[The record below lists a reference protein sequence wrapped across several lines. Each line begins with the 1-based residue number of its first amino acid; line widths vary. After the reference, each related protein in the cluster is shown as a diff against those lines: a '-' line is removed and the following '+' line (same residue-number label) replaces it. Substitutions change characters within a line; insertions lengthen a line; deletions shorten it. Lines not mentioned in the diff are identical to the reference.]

1 MNAMLTGLLT
11 AVLTQRWVV
20 LAFAAVLAIAGGRAW
35 LQLPIDAFPDISP
48 TQVKIILKAPGMTAQ
63 EVERLVTRP
72 LELALQGI
80 PEQRLLRSTS
90 KYAIADLTVDFVE
103 GTPIDWARQQVI
115 NRLNE
120 TRAELP
126 AGLEGGVAPMST
138 PLSDVLMF
146 TVDSPTL
153 DIRERRQILQ
163 RQIRPA
169 LRGVPGVADVN
180 LLGGDALVLN
190 IAPDLLAL
198 QSAGLTLEELARQI
212 QQQNQNQGA
221 GRLDLGTEAITVRIE
236 GQRQQIDAVEALS
249 VRGSNGQRYRLS
261 QLASISIDRQER
273 YGAVTHNG
281 EGEAVQGL
289 VIALRGTNTGELIRA
304 VQQQLQ
310 ALQPMLPADVRINVF
325 YNRQQLIDTA
335 VGTVEEALGLAVLFV
350 VLVLVLFLGNV
361 RAALL
366 VAVNLPLAAL
376 STFLLMRYAGMSANL
391 MSLGGLVIA
400 IGMLVDSSVV
410 VVENTLERLATPRP
424 LPKLHIILQAVKEVS
439 LPVISGTLIVVI
451 VFLPLLTLDGLEG
464 KLFIPVAL
472 TIVFALLSS
481 LILSLTLL
489 PALCGWLLRPA
500 AEQHPHWFSQLQRG
514 YAAMLERVLLHWRR
528 FVVSLV
534 LLFALSMLA
543 FTQLGRTF
551 MPTLDEGDIML
562 QIEKIPTISLDASI
576 ALDQRIEAELLAKV
590 PEIQQIVARTGSDEI
605 GMDPMGLN
613 ETDLFMQLKPVS
625 QWRQPDKAV
634 LEAEIRQVLQQF
646 PGVNF
651 GFTQPIDMR
660 VSEMLTGARGDVA
673 IKIFGPDLA
682 VLAGLAAKTAAIV
695 SKEAGAVDTQTAVTA
710 GSKLLNIRLNDA
722 AVDLHAI
729 DSAKL
734 AQQVR
739 SILAGIEV
747 GQMMDGEWPLPL
759 LLRQRHDVSTETLA
773 QLPLLLD
780 GGMQT
785 TLGTV
790 AEIERIDGP
799 VAISR
804 ENGSRFALVRTNVAG
819 RDLVGF
825 VSAIEQQLTANLP
838 LPAGYRLVY
847 GGQFENQQRAAGRL
861 LLVVPLSLALIFLLL
876 LATFRDSKK
885 AVLVLSNIPFAL
897 TGGIFGLFISG
908 EYLSVPASVGF
919 IALMGVAVLNGVVM
933 ISHFEDQ
940 WRAGVPLGQL
950 VRAGALRRLRPIL
963 MTAATA
969 LLGLL
974 PLLFVSGPG
983 SELQRPLAVVVIS
996 GLFSATLVTLF
1007 LMPGAYQ
1014 WLMQNNKR
1022 SN

>member
-1 MNAMLTGLLT
+1 MNTFLTGWFT

-20 LAFAAVLAIAGGRAW
+20 LALAALLAVAGGRAW
-35 LQLPIDAFPDISP
+35 LALPIDAFPDISP
-48 TQVKIILKAPGMTAQ
+48 TQVKIILKAPGMTPQ

-80 PEQRLLRSTS
+80 PKQRLLRSTI
-90 KYAIADLTVDFVE
+90 KYAITDLTIDFVE
-103 GTPIDWARQQVI
+103 GTEIDWARQQVM

-120 TRAELP
+120 IRSELP
-126 AGLEGGVAPMST
+126 AGLQGGVAPLST
-138 PLSDVLMF
+138 PLSDVFMF
-146 TVDSPTL
+146 TVESPGL
-153 DIRERRQILQ
+153 DIRERRKILE

-169 LRGVPGVADVN
+169 LRAVPGVADVN
-180 LLGGDALVLN
+180 VLGGDALVLN
-190 IAPDLLAL
+190 IAPDHVAL
-198 QSAGLTLEELARQI
+198 QSAGLSYDDLAQQI
-212 QQQNQNQGA
+212 RQQNLNQGV

-236 GQRQQIDAVEALS
+236 GQRNSLDEVQAMSIRA
-249 VRGSNGQRYRLS
+249 RNGQRYRLAE
-261 QLASISIDRQER
+261 LALVSLDRQER

-289 VIALRGTNTGELIRA
+289 VIALRGANTGELIRA
-304 VQQQLQ
+304 VKLQLQQLQ
-310 ALQPMLPADVRINVF
+310 ASLPPDVSVNVF

-335 VGTVEEALGLAVLFV
+335 VGTVEEALALAVLFV
-350 VLVLVLFLGNV
+350 VLILLLFLGNV

-366 VAVNLPLAAL
+366 VALNLPLAAL
-376 STFLLMRYAGMSANL
+376 ATFLLMRYAGMTANL

-410 VVENTLERLATPRP
+410 VVENTLERLSVPKP
-424 LPKLHIILQAVKEVS
+424 LPKLHLVLQAVKEVS

-481 LILSLTLL
+481 LLLSLTLL
-489 PALCGWLLRPA
+489 PALCGWLLQPA
-500 AEQHPHWFSQLQRG
+500 SAQHPHWFSRLQQG
-514 YAAMLERVLLHWRR
+514 YAAWLEQVLAHWRA
-528 FVVSLV
+528 FVLSIAALFVLSL
-534 LLFALSMLA
+534 LA

-562 QIEKIPTISLDASI
+562 QIEKIPTISLEASI
-576 ALDQRIEAELLAKV
+576 ALDQRIEAALLAQV
-590 PEIQQIVARTGSDEI
+590 PEILQIVARTGSDEI

-613 ETDLFMQLKPVS
+613 ETDLFMQLKPV
-625 QWRQPDKAV
+625 QDWRQPDKAL
-634 LEAEIRQVLQQF
+634 LEANIRQVLSQF

-673 IKIFGPDLA
+673 IKIFGPDLQ
-682 VLAGLAAKTAAIV
+682 VLADLAAKTAAIV
-695 SKEAGAVDTQTAVTA
+695 AKEAGATDTQTAVTE
-710 GSKLLNIRLNDA
+710 GSKLLNIRLNDSA
-722 AVDLHAI
+722 ADLYAI
-729 DSAKL
+729 DSATL

-739 SILAGIEV
+739 SSLAGVEV
-747 GQMMDGEWPLPL
+747 GQVMDGEWPMPL
-759 LLRQRHDVSTETLA
+759 LLRQRHDMTAETLG
-773 QLPLLLD
+773 QMPLVFAD
-780 GGMQT
+780 GQQT
-785 TLGTV
+785 ALGTI
-790 AEIERIDGP
+790 ADIERIDGP
-799 VAISR
+799 VVISR
-804 ENGSRFALVRTNVAG
+804 ENGSRFALVRTNVSG

-825 VSAIEQQLTANLP
+825 VSSIQQQLQTQLP
-838 LPAGYRLVY
+838 LPSGYRLVY

-885 AVLVLSNIPFAL
+885 ALLVLSNIPFAL
-897 TGGIFGLFISG
+897 TGGIFGLLLAG

-933 ISHFEDQ
+933 VSHFEDLQ
-940 WRAGVPLGQL
+940 RAGVPLQQL

-974 PLLFVSGPG
+974 PLLFVTGPG
-983 SELQRPLAVVVIS
+983 AELQRPLAIVVIS
-996 GLFSATLVTLF
+996 GLFSATIVTLF

-1014 WLMQNNKR
+1014 WLMQKHSR
-1022 SN
+1022 

>member
-1 MNAMLTGLLT
+1 MNALLTGLLT

-20 LAFAAVLAIAGGRAW
+20 LALALLLAVAGGRAW

-48 TQVKIILKAPGMTAQ
+48 TQVKIILKAPGMTPQ

-80 PEQRLLRSTS
+80 PKQRLLRSTI
-90 KYAIADLTVDFVE
+90 KYAITDLTIDFVD
-103 GTPIDWARQQVI
+103 GTEIDWARQQVI

-120 TRAELP
+120 IRSELP
-126 AGLEGGVAPMST
+126 AGLQGGVAPLST
-138 PLSDVLMF
+138 PLSDVFMF
-146 TVDSPTL
+146 TVDSPLL
-153 DIRERRQILQ
+153 DIRERRKILE

-180 LLGGDALVLN
+180 VLGGDALVLN
-190 IAPDLLAL
+190 IAPDHVAL
-198 QSAGLTLEELARQI
+198 QSAGLSYADLAEQI
-212 QQQNQNQGA
+212 RQQNQNQGV

-236 GQRQQIDAVEALS
+236 GQRTSIDAVQALS
-249 VRGSNGQRYRLS
+249 IRAENGQRYRLS
-261 QLASISIDRQER
+261 ELATVSLDRQER

-281 EGEAVQGL
+281 RAEAVQGL
-289 VIALRGTNTGELIRA
+289 VIALRGANTGELIQT
-304 VQQQLQ
+304 VKQQLQ
-310 ALQPMLPADVRINVF
+310 LLQPALPPDVSVNVF

-350 VLVLVLFLGNV
+350 VIILMLFLGNV

-376 STFLLMRYAGMSANL
+376 ATFLLMRYAGMTANL

-410 VVENTLERLATPRP
+410 VVENTLERLAGQKP

-481 LILSLTLL
+481 LLLSLTLL
-489 PALCGWLLRPA
+489 PALCGWLLQPA
-500 AEQHPHWFSQLQRG
+500 AEQHPRWFSALQRG
-514 YAAMLERVLLHWRR
+514 YATVLEQVLAHWRW
-528 FVVSLV
+528 FVITIAALFMLSL
-534 LLFALSMLA
+534 LA

-551 MPTLDEGDIML
+551 MPTLDEGDLML
-562 QIEKIPTISLDASI
+562 QIEKIPTISLEASI
-576 ALDQRIEAELLAKV
+576 ALDKRIERALLAEV
-590 PEIQQIVARTGSDEI
+590 PEILQIVARTGSDEI

-613 ETDLFMQLKPVS
+613 ETDLFMQLKPVK
-625 QWRQPDKAV
+625 QWRQPDKAM
-634 LEAEIRQVLQQF
+634 LEVRIRQVLSQF

-673 IKIFGPDLA
+673 IKIFGPDLQ
-682 VLAGLAAKTAAIV
+682 VLADLAAKTAAIV
-695 SKEAGAVDTQTAVTA
+695 SQEPGAVDTQTAVTE
-710 GSKLLNIRLNDA
+710 GSKLLNVRLNDSA
-722 AVDLHAI
+722 FDLYAI
-729 DSAKL
+729 DSASL

-739 SILAGIEV
+739 SSLEGIDV

-759 LLRQRHDVSTETLA
+759 LIRQRHDVTA
-773 QLPLLLD
+773 QTIAQMPVLFAD
-780 GGMQT
+780 GQQT
-785 TLGTV
+785 SLGTI
-790 AEIERIDGP
+790 ADITRIDGP
-799 VAISR
+799 VVISR

-825 VSAIEQQLTANLP
+825 VAAIQQQLKTELSLP
-838 LPAGYRLVY
+838 TGYRLVY

-885 AVLVLSNIPFAL
+885 AILVLSNIPFAL
-897 TGGIFGLFISG
+897 TGGIFGLFVAG

-933 ISHFEDQ
+933 VSHFEDLHH
-940 WRAGVPLGQL
+940 AGVPVAKL

-974 PLLFVSGPG
+974 PLLFVTGPG
-983 SELQRPLAVVVIS
+983 SELQRPLAIVVIS

-1014 WLMQNNKR
+1014 WLMQKQTRR
-1022 SN
+1022 S

>member
-1 MNAMLTGLLT
+1 MNALLTGLLT
-11 AVLTQRWVV
+11 TVLTQRWIV
-20 LAFAAVLAIAGGRAW
+20 LALAGLLAVAGARAW

-48 TQVKIILKAPGMTAQ
+48 TQVKIILKAPGMTPQ

-80 PEQRLLRSTS
+80 PKQRLLRSTI
-90 KYAIADLTVDFVE
+90 KYAITDLTIDFVE
-103 GTPIDWARQQVI
+103 GTEIDWARQQVM

-120 TRAELP
+120 IRSDLP
-126 AGLEGGVAPMST
+126 EGLQGGVAPLST
-138 PLSDVLMF
+138 PLSDVFMF
-146 TVDSPTL
+146 TVDSPNL
-153 DIRERRQILQ
+153 DIRERRKILE
-163 RQIRPA
+163 RLIRPA
-169 LRGVPGVADVN
+169 LRSVPGVADVN
-180 LLGGDALVLN
+180 VLGGDALVMN
-190 IAPDLLAL
+190 IAPDHVAL
-198 QSAGLTLEELARQI
+198 QSAGLSYDELAQQI
-212 QQQNQNQGA
+212 RQQNQNQGV
-221 GRLDLGTEAITVRIE
+221 GRLDLGSEAITVRIE
-236 GQRQQIDAVEALS
+236 GQRSSLETVQAMSIRA
-249 VRGSNGQRYRLS
+249 RHGQRYRLS
-261 QLASISIDRQER
+261 ELATVNLDRQER

-281 EGEAVQGL
+281 RGEAVQGL
-289 VIALRGTNTGELIRA
+289 VIALRGANTGELIAA
-304 VQQQLQ
+304 VRHQLQ
-310 ALQPMLPADVRINVF
+310 LLQPALPSDVSVNVF

-335 VGTVEEALGLAVLFV
+335 VGTVEEALALAVLFV
-350 VLVLVLFLGNV
+350 VIILMLFLGNV

-366 VAVNLPLAAL
+366 VALNLPLAAL
-376 STFLLMRYAGMSANL
+376 ATFLLMRYAGMTANL

-410 VVENTLERLATPRP
+410 VVENTLERLAARSP
-424 LPKLHIILQAVKEVS
+424 LPKLHIVLQAVKEVS
-439 LPVISGTLIVVI
+439 MPVISGTLIVVI

-481 LILSLTLL
+481 LVLSLTLL
-489 PALCGWLLRPA
+489 PALCGWLLQPA
-500 AEQHPHWFSQLQRG
+500 AEQHPHWFNRLQQG
-514 YAAMLERVLLHWRR
+514 YSVMLEQVLAHWRG
-528 FVVSLV
+528 FVLSIAGLFVMSLV
-534 LLFALSMLA
+534 A

-562 QIEKIPTISLDASI
+562 QIEKIPTISLEASI
-576 ALDQRIEAELLAKV
+576 ALDQRIETALLAQV
-590 PEIQQIVARTGSDEI
+590 PEILQIVARTGSDEI

-613 ETDLFMQLKPVS
+613 ETDLFMQLKPVKE
-625 QWRQPDKAV
+625 WRQPDKAMLEERIRTV
-634 LEAEIRQVLQQF
+634 LGQF

-673 IKIFGPDLA
+673 IKIFGPDLQ
-682 VLAGLAAKTAAIV
+682 VLAELAEKTAAIV
-695 SKEAGAVDTQTAVTA
+695 KQEVGAVDTQTAVTE
-710 GSKLLNIRLNDA
+710 GSKLLNIRLNDSA
-722 AVDLHAI
+722 TDLFAI
-729 DSAKL
+729 DSATL

-739 SILAGIEV
+739 SSLEGIEV

-759 LLRQRHDVSTETLA
+759 LLRQRHDVTAETLA
-773 QLPLLLD
+773 QMPLIFAES
-780 GGMQT
+780 MQT

-790 AEIERIDGP
+790 ADINRVDGP
-799 VAISR
+799 VVISR
-804 ENGSRFALVRTNVAG
+804 ENGSRFALVRTNVTG

-825 VSAIEQQLTANLP
+825 VDGIQQQLKAQLALP
-838 LPAGYRLVY
+838 SGYRLVF

-861 LLVVPLSLALIFLLL
+861 LLVVPLSLTLIFFLL

-885 AVLVLSNIPFAL
+885 ALLVLSNIPFAL
-897 TGGIFGLFISG
+897 TGGIFGLFVAG

-933 ISHFEDQ
+933 VSHFEDLH
-940 WRAGVPLGQL
+940 RAGVPVTRL

-974 PLLFVSGPG
+974 PLLFVTGPG
-983 SELQRPLAVVVIS
+983 SELQRPLAIVVIS
-996 GLFSATLVTLF
+996 GLFSATVVTLF

-1014 WLMQNNKR
+1014 WLMQTQKR
-1022 SN
+1022 SS